1 MYTTDGKIGFDVTI
15 DNLYDI
21 YGVQESPLGVL
32 YLVFT
37 DSSST
42 LHWTSKELYELN
54 DSTLPS
60 GWVEKKRVDPYGN
73 KTTIS
78 SYALYFQFEE
88 DIINATIR
96 GSLVSSQMRRYTT
109 EGYGI
114 QATTR
119 IITEYDINKKRNNK
133 VIKEGLMKLP
143 NEDEAMYLARVVAR
157 EIIGICNSLPEIMQW
172 RIGSAL
178 QGDAYDMSSSVA
190 AAKGSVDI
198 YDRRAELESARS
210 KVYVVRNALGLLP
223 VEGASEGL
231 PKKMDELVVAIDD
244 ELKAVNV
251 LIQAEE
257 QDEFDADN

>member
-1 MYTTDGKIGFDVTI
+1 MFTADGKIGFDITI

-21 YGVQESPLGVL
+21 YGVQESSLGVL
-32 YLVFT
+32 YLVST

-42 LHWTSKELYELN
+42 LRWTPGALYELN

-60 GWVEKKRVDPYGN
+60 GWVEKKVDSNGN
-73 KTTIS
+73 KVTVS

-96 GSLVSSQMRRYTT
+96 GSLVSNQMRRYTT

-119 IITEYDINKKRNNK
+119 IITEYDINKKRNSK

-143 NEDEAMYLARVVAR
+143 NEDDTMYLARVVAR
-157 EIIGICNSLPEIMQW
+157 EVIGISNSLPEIMQW

-198 YDRRAELESARS
+198 YNRRVELESARS

-223 VEGASEGL
+223 AEGASESL
-231 PKKMDELVVAIDD
+231 LKKMDELVVAIDD

-257 QDEFDADN
+257 RDEFDADN